1 MGGSQVI
8 IFMIINISIIVL
20 LFLSDKKGGV
30 KEKNDPEEFDETKEQ
45 TEWDMG
51 DDKRSRKRQKKERGK
66 FF

>member
-45 TEWDMG
+45 TE
-51 DDKRSRKRQKKERGK
+51 
-66 FF
+66 